1 MASDLLCSGCLEV
14 TFDLPPIGCD
24 LILIENL
31 IFYFYKDKYLFI
43 FLNKKN
49 IRSEIYIYITI

>member
-1 MASDLLCSGCLEV
+1 
-14 TFDLPPIGCD
+14 

-43 FLNKKN
+43 FLNKKKYKKWN
-49 IRSEIYIYITI
+49 IYI